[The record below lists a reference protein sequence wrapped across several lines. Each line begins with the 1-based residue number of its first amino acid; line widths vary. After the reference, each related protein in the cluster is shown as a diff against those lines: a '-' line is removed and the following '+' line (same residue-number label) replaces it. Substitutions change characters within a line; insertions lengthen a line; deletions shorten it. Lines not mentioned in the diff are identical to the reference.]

1 VYRERLA
8 ARSGDESEAAPVRW
22 FLQGIYA

>member
-8 ARSGDESEAAPVRW
+8 HGPGGPANAAPVRW